1 MRHPYIPSQ
10 HHISPLHVLSSP
22 SKDILYIYTR
32 LFAVKI
38 SINASSSSL
47 ARRRKQQR
55 LTRTRMEILIAINQ
69 LPPLQIFSFGGTI
82 KLTSAKCVSDL
93 LCATVPPSLF
103 STHWGKPLFR
113 SVARTLVTRTQ
124 LDRVSIEGPSFSS
137 LFCPASRWGAGFSHE
152 YTSPNQRLIF
162 IDFHPRGRMWG
173 EEGRSNERGG
183 GGWKFQ
189 FDSISGGM
197 DGGNCG
203 SWILE
208 WASLFSGRIKI
219 SMVIR
224 YLDFRVYR

>member
-1 MRHPYIPSQ
+1 MFRQFFRRVHRPDSTAETRVNIKKPFDSADNKHHARILIFNIAPEFQMRHPYIPSQ

-137 LFCPASRWGAGFSHE
+137 LFCPASR
-152 YTSPNQRLIF
+152 
-162 IDFHPRGRMWG
+162 
-173 EEGRSNERGG
+173 
-183 GGWKFQ
+183 
-189 FDSISGGM
+189 
-197 DGGNCG
+197 
-203 SWILE
+203 
-208 WASLFSGRIKI
+208 
-219 SMVIR
+219 
-224 YLDFRVYR
+224 